1 MISKSEN
8 KFLIGIVDTGTSN
21 IMSVIHACNYF
32 SINYKVI
39 KNYENHNNISGIIVP
54 GVGSYKAVMY
64 NLKKNEL
71 DNFIKEFVAS
81 NKPSL
86 FICIGMQ
93 ILFEKSE
100 EFGKTS
106 GLGILSGYIKKIPSK
121 YNKYERNVPMIGWN
135 NLDIKKVSEI
145 FLNINAKT
153 NFYFTHSYYA
163 DVYDSN
169 IIHSTVNYNQFLYCS
184 SIEFKNIFATQFHP
198 EKSGIEGMKVYK
210 NFYNKLN
217 S

>member
-1 MISKSEN
+1 MISKLEN
-8 KFLIGIVDTGTSN
+8 KSLIGIVDTGTSN

-32 SINYKVI
+32 SINYKI
-39 KNYENHNNISGIIVP
+39 IREYEDHSEISGIIVP
-54 GVGSYKAVMY
+54 GVGSYKAVMF
-64 NLKKNEL
+64 NLKKTQL
-71 DNFIKEFVAS
+71 DKFIKEFVNT

-93 ILFEKSE
+93 ILFDKSE
-100 EFGKTS
+100 EFGETK
-106 GLGILSGYIKKIPSK
+106 GLGILGGYIKKIPSN
-121 YNKYERNVPMIGWN
+121 YNKYVRSVPMIGWN
-135 NLDIKKVSEI
+135 NLNIKKVSEI
-145 FLNINAKT
+145 FLNINDKI

-210 NFYNKLN
+210 NFYNKIK
-217 S
+217 